1 MFGPFKCAARDGF
14 LIDACHDEL
23 APGDVVIADYRGR
36 PDCRF
41 EVLSDD
47 GRGMFRFRDPD
58 GVERPMRPSTM
69 LNLAKRVER
78 LSAVPAEWRDYA
90 AVYGADEAFARAR
103 EAGGFGI

>member
-1 MFGPFKCAARDGF
+1 MLGPFKPAPQGGF

-41 EVLSDD
+41 VVLSDD

-69 LNLAKRVER
+69 LKLAKRVER
-78 LSAVPAEWRDYA
+78 LSVVPAEWRDYA
-90 AVYGADEAFARAR
+90 AQYGPDEALARAR
-103 EAGGFGI
+103 EAGGFGV